1 MGRKVFLSFLGTN
14 NYLNCNYFEEGS
26 PENKVSDVKYV
37 QEALIKMYCQDLHD
51 NDVVLLFLTE
61 KAEHRN
67 FWDNGQYNRATDK
80 YDGENEGLH
89 ARLKRLNDVGQRF
102 DLKHKRIKEGFSQQ
116 EIWSIFDSVADEFQ
130 EGDEVIFDITHAF
143 RFLPMLGVVLMNYL
157 KTTKNVKVK
166 GIHYGAFEKLGVQ
179 AEVNKLDIKDRN
191 APVLNLNTLLEFQ
204 SWTSAVNSFFKF
216 GEVGGLNELSQPQL
230 KAVLSESKGKDE
242 SANNLHFLIK

>member
-1 MGRKVFLSFLGTN
+1 
-14 NYLNCNYFEEGS
+14 
-26 PENKVSDVKYV
+26 
-37 QEALIKMYCQDLHD
+37 
-51 NDVVLLFLTE
+51 
-61 KAEHRN
+61 
-67 FWDNGQYNRATDK
+67 
-80 YDGENEGLH
+80 
-89 ARLKRLNDVGQRF
+89 
-102 DLKHKRIKEGFSQQ
+102 
-116 EIWSIFDSVADEFQ
+116 
-130 EGDEVIFDITHAF
+130 
-143 RFLPMLGVVLMNYL
+143 MLGVVLMNYL

-242 SANNLHFLIK
+242 SASSLRFLIKEMSELTDMLQTNRLNQLFEKNFDFFVQKLHKFPEDTISIKPFKQILRLIEK